1 MLQPRYAAAVL
12 HRCSG
17 SAKPGINSLRSVR
30 IRPMGPDD
38 KGALLRFFE
47 ELSPTTVALRFLGPK
62 KALSGRELSYFTEV
76 DSVRHV
82 ALAAT
87 LGSGNAERII
97 GVARYVRLEVGG
109 QLSDRA
115 EVAVTVADEFQGMG
129 VGGLLTRSLIR
140 LAKQNGVHEFGFC
153 VSGENRKVLA
163 MFRRYLRVV
172 SHTVE
177 AGAVEIVCSL
187 DEAPVPLRQ
196 THASQETASL
206 T

>member
-1 MLQPRYAAAVL
+1 MLQPRYATEVQ
-12 HRCSG
+12 HRCSVFIE
-17 SAKPGINSLRSVR
+17 PRIPSLSEVYVR
-30 IRPMGPDD
+30 PLGPDD
-38 KGALLRFFE
+38 KAALRRFFE

-62 KALSGRELSYFTEV
+62 KALSEKELSYFTEV
-76 DSVRHV
+76 DPVRHV

-109 QLSDRA
+109 QLSERA
-115 EVAVTVADEFQGMG
+115 EVAVTVADEFQGIG
-129 VGGLLTRSLIR
+129 VGGMLTRGLIL
-140 LAKQNGVHEFGFC
+140 LAKQNGVREFVLN

-163 MFRRYLRVV
+163 MFRQYLRVV

-187 DEAPVPLRQ
+187 DETPIPLARP
-196 THASQETASL
+196 EPPL
-206 T
+206 NI